1 MRSGKVV
8 LLVVAVALFMGVGCS
23 KKKVGESDAGL
34 RTINFDFDK
43 YDIRSDARGVLAQN
57 ADYLKANSSI
67 KVQIEGH
74 CDERGSTEYNIAL
87 GEKRANAAKQYLAD
101 LGVGNDRVSTISY
114 GEERP
119 LVDESN
125 PEAWAKNRRAEF
137 RVTSK

>member
-8 LLVVAVALFMGVGCS
+8 LLVVAVALFVGVGCS
-23 KKKVGESDAGL
+23 KKQVGSSDEGL

-43 YDIRSDARGVLAQN
+43 YDVRSDARNILAQN
-57 ADYLKANSSI
+57 ADYLKKNTSV

-87 GEKRANAAKQYLAD
+87 GERRANAAKQYLGD
-101 LGVGNDRVSTISY
+101 LGVGSDRVSTVSY

-125 PEAWAKNRRAEF
+125 PDAWAKNRRAEF

>member
-1 MRSGKVV
+1 MRSGKIV
-8 LLVVAVALFMGVGCS
+8 LLVAVVALLIGVGCS
-23 KKKVGESDAGL
+23 KKRVGESDAGL

-43 YDIRSDARGVLAQN
+43 YDVRSDARNILAQN
-57 ADYLKANSSI
+57 ADYLKKNSSV

-87 GEKRANAAKQYLAD
+87 GERRANAAKKYLSD
-101 LGVGNDRVSTISY
+101 LGVGGDRVSTISY

-119 LVDESN
+119 LVNESN

-137 RVTSK
+137 RVISK

>member
-1 MRSGKVV
+1 MRSGKVL
-8 LLVVAVALFMGVGCS
+8 LLVACVALFMGVGCS

-43 YDIRSDARGVLAQN
+43 YDIRSDARGVLSQN
-57 ADYLKANSSI
+57 ADYLKSNSSI

-74 CDERGSTEYNIAL
+74 CDERGGTEYNIAL
-87 GEKRANAAKQYLAD
+87 GERRANAAKKYLAD
-101 LGVGNDRVSTISY
+101 LGVGGDRVSTISY